1 MTDPLDH
8 SADFESIDPWQDNA
22 EAHDIINRVLQ
33 GIVERLDA
41 IEKYVQEMP
50 TVDKTYYKPKGYDD
64 YLNVKQNYDIIYE
77 RLTKLEKDADE

>member
-8 SADFESIDPWQDNA
+8 SADFESIAPWQDNA

-33 GIVERLDA
+33 GVVQRLDA

-64 YLNVKQNYDIIYE
+64 YLNVKQNYDIIYK
-77 RLTKLEKDADE
+77 RLTELEKDADE

>member
-1 MTDPLDH
+1 MSDPNQNIT
-8 SADFESIDPWQDNA
+8 EYDPWQDNA

-33 GIVERLDA
+33 GVVQRLDA

-64 YLNVKQNYDIIYE
+64 YLNVKQNYDIIYK
-77 RLTKLEKDADE
+77 RLTELEKDADE